1 MSTVQKKPA
10 AAFGVPLTSL
20 AFPVGRGKAGSGPI
34 PVLRSVG
41 AVSGGGPGGG
51 PGGVSSRAS
60 TDAGRRMSNHMS
72 HLPPLPQIGHPE
84 SYYARLA
91 KQAEREGDIHL
102 HEAAKVGQYITL
114 ALDPNIDWDAKRRYF
129 RHAIKRHCAPPQVSS
144 ELVEMYYIR
153 LTDLVMHHAGAE
165 ALRLASAEDDK
176 FATRLAEGMSRR
188 AIMEEAVD
196 FFANLMGVDDSCP
209 SHFKDE
215 DWFQLRIIRNQWI
228 PEPGQQLSGEE
239 PTARAG

>member
-1 MSTVQKKPA
+1 MPTVQKQPA
-10 AAFGVPLTSL
+10 AAFSVPLTSL
-20 AFPVGRGKAGSGPI
+20 AFPVVRGTTGFGRI
-34 PVLRSVG
+34 PVLSPVG
-41 AVSGGGPGGG
+41 AESSSGGASGH
-51 PGGVSSRAS
+51 AS

-91 KQAEREGDIHL
+91 KQAEREGDIHA

-129 RHAIKRHCAPPQVSS
+129 RHAVKRHCAPPSVSS
-144 ELVEMYYIR
+144 ELVEMYYTR

-176 FATRLAEGMSRR
+176 FAMRLGEGVNRR
-188 AIMEEAVD
+188 TIMEEAVD

-215 DWFQLRIIRNQWI
+215 DWLQLRIIRNQWI
-228 PEPGQQLSGEE
+228 PEPGQPLPGEE

>member
-1 MSTVQKKPA
+1 MPDVKQPA
-10 AAFGVPLTSL
+10 AAFSVPLISL
-20 AFPVGRGKAGSGPI
+20 AFSSGRGTAQ
-34 PVLRSVG
+34 
-41 AVSGGGPGGG
+41 
-51 PGGVSSRAS
+51 RAS
-60 TDAGRRMSNHMS
+60 NRPARAVGTARDASGWPVYGSASPEARMANNMS

-91 KQAEREGDIHL
+91 KQAEREGDIHA

-129 RHAIKRHCAPPQVSS
+129 RHALKRHCAPPQVSS
-144 ELVEMYYIR
+144 ELVEMYYVR
-153 LTDLVMHHAGAE
+153 LADLVMHHAGAE

-176 FATRLAEGMSRR
+176 YAGRMADGNSRR
-188 AIMEEAVD
+188 AIMEDAVE

-215 DWFQLRIIRNQWI
+215 DWLQLRIIRNQWI
-228 PEPGQQLSGEE
+228 PEPGQSMPGEQ
-239 PTARAG
+239 ASRAG

>member
-1 MSTVQKKPA
+1 MPTVKQQPA
-10 AAFGVPLTSL
+10 AAFSVPLTSL
-20 AFPVGRGKAGSGPI
+20 AFPVVRGTTGFGRNPSPTGAGAKSGSG
-34 PVLRSVG
+34 SASATG
-41 AVSGGGPGGG
+41 
-51 PGGVSSRAS
+51 RAS
-60 TDAGRRMSNHMS
+60 TDAGRRMSNSMS

-129 RHAIKRHCAPPQVSS
+129 GHAVKRHCAPPQVSS
-144 ELVEMYYIR
+144 ELVEVYYTR

-196 FFANLMGVDDSCP
+196 FFANLMGVDDTCP
-209 SHFKDE
+209 SHFKEE
-215 DWFQLRIIRNQWI
+215 DWLQLRIIRNQWI
-228 PEPGQQLSGEE
+228 PEPGQQMSGEE

>member
-1 MSTVQKKPA
+1 MPDVKQPA
-10 AAFGVPLTSL
+10 AAFSVPLISL
-20 AFPVGRGKAGSGPI
+20 AFSSGRGPARRSSSPSAPRAARGLNGW
-34 PVLRSVG
+34 PVIG
-41 AVSGGGPGGG
+41 A
-51 PGGVSSRAS
+51 AS
-60 TDAGRRMSNHMS
+60 PEARMANNMS

-91 KQAEREGDIHL
+91 KQAEREGDIHA

-176 FATRLAEGMSRR
+176 YASRLSDGRSRR
-188 AIMEEAVD
+188 TIMEDAME

-215 DWFQLRIIRNQWI
+215 DWLQLRIIRNQWI
-228 PEPGQQLSGEE
+228 PEPGQQAPGDDGQHG
-239 PTARAG
+239 AGVANRG